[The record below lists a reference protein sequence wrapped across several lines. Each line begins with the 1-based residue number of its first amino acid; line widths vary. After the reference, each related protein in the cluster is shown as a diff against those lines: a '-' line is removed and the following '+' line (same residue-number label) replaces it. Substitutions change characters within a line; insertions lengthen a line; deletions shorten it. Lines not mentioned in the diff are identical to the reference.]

1 MLVKQPNG
9 LFCIYDEI
17 NDQPVSWNITKKQ
30 YIQNAIDKAK
40 REALNDLNDSKD
52 IKYVYDDFCPDDNMS
67 EEQFDE
73 FLKEID
79 SKETY
84 ENIHRFD
91 PWGVGYD
98 V

>member
-1 MLVKQPNG
+1 MYTMI
-9 LFCIYDEI
+9 FY
-17 NDQPVSWNITKKQ
+17 
-30 YIQNAIDKAK
+30 
-40 REALNDLNDSKD
+40 
-52 IKYVYDDFCPDDNMS
+52 PDDNMS